1 MEADHVL
8 LLATLRSP
16 DRMNCNNFIY
26 QTRQPAEVAVAAAA
40 PIPDN
45 SFSFASKVVVCWSS
59 STNLRL
65 RQAILVCDALGRRP
79 ARYLLPLPPE
89 IVIRLDKPYDAAPL
103 LSRDI
108 AVDRCQWHAA
118 SSSPACA
125 LLLVERTM
133 CNQGRRCPL

>member
-1 MEADHVL
+1 
-8 LLATLRSP
+8 
-16 DRMNCNNFIY
+16 
-26 QTRQPAEVAVAAAA
+26 VAG

>member
-1 MEADHVL
+1 MAG
-8 LLATLRSP
+8 
-16 DRMNCNNFIY
+16 
-26 QTRQPAEVAVAAAA
+26 

-45 SFSFASKVVVCWSS
+45 SFSFASKVVGGFLVFVD
-59 STNLRL
+59 L